1 MASSA
6 GNLLLRQFSQGHVS
20 NLITKWWQFAGVKH
34 PRHLNAVIPDITK
47 NLFDSTKGFLDAVY
61 NKDTD
66 FVAQTATL
74 ALRNKLVPLMK
85 DLDDQNISI
94 K

>member
-1 MASSA
+1 MASPA

-20 NLITKWWQFAGVKH
+20 NLITKWWQFAGAKH
-34 PRHLNAVIPDITK
+34 SKDLNVVIPDISK
-47 NLFDSTKGFLDAVY
+47 NLFESTKGFLDAIY

-66 FVAQTATL
+66 FVAQTATF
-74 ALRNKLVPLMK
+74 ALQNKLVPLMK
-85 DLDDQNISI
+85 DLDHQNISI

>member
-1 MASSA
+1 MASPA
-6 GNLLLRQFSQGHVS
+6 GNLLLRQFSQGHVT
-20 NLITKWWQFAGVKH
+20 NLITKWWQFSGVKH
-34 PRHLNAVIPDITK
+34 PKHLNTVIPDISN
-47 NLFDSTKGFLDAVY
+47 NLFESTKGFLDAVY

>member
-1 MASSA
+1 MASPA
-6 GNLLLRQFSQGHVS
+6 GNLLLRQFSQGHVT
-20 NLITKWWQFAGVKH
+20 NFITKWWMIAGVKR
-34 PRHLNAVIPDITK
+34 PQHLNVIIPDITK
-47 NLFDSTKGFLDAVY
+47 NLFESTKGFLDAVY

-74 ALRNKLVPLMK
+74 ALQNKLVPLMK
-85 DLDDQNISI
+85 DLDHQNISI